1 MAKLLWA
8 LPCFQVL
15 TDRETN
21 TVSYI
26 TCVEE
31 MGVGEIPGK
40 FPGLFVGTH
49 WTRTSEE
56 DDYIRSRI
64 RVFNPSGGEVY
75 TKELEERAFEDFQRY
90 RINVQVSGFDITE
103 TGKYNIAVEQKEN
116 GDWVEKSRF
125 PVSISEVASTEVSD
139 ASEKARSDS
148 GE

>member
-8 LPCFQVL
+8 LPCSQVL

-31 MGVGEIPGK
+31 MGVRELPGK
-40 FPGLFVGTH
+40 FSGLFVGTH

-64 RVFNPSGGEVY
+64 RVFNPSGEEVY
-75 TKELEERAFEDFQRY
+75 TRELEEKAFEDFQRY

-103 TGKYNIAVEQKEN
+103 TGKYDIAVEQEEN
-116 GDWVEKSRF
+116 GDWVEESRF
-125 PVSISEVASTEVSD
+125 PVWISEVASTEVSD